1 MLKEKA
7 FTDGVEDNNDQ
18 NKKGFDPLRP
28 SKK

>member
-1 MLKEKA
+1 MLKEKI

-18 NKKGFDPLRP
+18 NEKGFDPLKP

>member
-18 NKKGFDPLRP
+18 NEKGFDPLRP